1 MENLYR
7 LFVQNEE
14 SDIFADSNDSIFDLV
29 GHKEPD
35 QTKSL
40 GFVLAKSDAAMA
52 AFLKIIVNKTK
63 LDVDKKALSKLISEI
78 KKKTGDRIVD
88 CELKQRKGENKS
100 YRADIIIRFPDRKLA
115 IFVEAKSASSSIG
128 PKGAIIQVENYKKT
142 FAKFEG
148 YKKILATLTS
158 YSTYTQ
164 SGDVKNITWSE
175 LIESF
180 LQIDAN
186 DKSDKYAWL
195 AKEYVNYLL
204 KINRIM
210 FYDIEVLS
218 IPAGGTI
225 NAVIEAGVYECPSDR
240 PPYKSRGEHKPLFI
254 AFRGEGGVVDTLYK
268 VSDLISTPISGSDYA
283 IVKESIRKDLVER
296 IEKYKELVNY
306 DVENGD
312 KDSSKWVFF
321 LDKEG
326 SIPLPNNIK
335 YKRNNSFVETQ
346 RPLKD
351 YFGEPNKEG
360 YVIFS

>member
-1 MENLYR
+1 
-7 LFVQNEE
+7 
-14 SDIFADSNDSIFDLV
+14 
-29 GHKEPD
+29 
-35 QTKSL
+35 
-40 GFVLAKSDAAMA
+40 
-52 AFLKIIVNKTK
+52 
-63 LDVDKKALSKLISEI
+63 
-78 KKKTGDRIVD
+78 
-88 CELKQRKGENKS
+88 
-100 YRADIIIRFPDRKLA
+100 
-115 IFVEAKSASSSIG
+115 
-128 PKGAIIQVENYKKT
+128 
-142 FAKFEG
+142 
-148 YKKILATLTS
+148 
-158 YSTYTQ
+158 
-164 SGDVKNITWSE
+164 
-175 LIESF
+175 
-180 LQIDAN
+180 
-186 DKSDKYAWL
+186 
-195 AKEYVNYLL
+195 
-204 KINRIM
+204 M